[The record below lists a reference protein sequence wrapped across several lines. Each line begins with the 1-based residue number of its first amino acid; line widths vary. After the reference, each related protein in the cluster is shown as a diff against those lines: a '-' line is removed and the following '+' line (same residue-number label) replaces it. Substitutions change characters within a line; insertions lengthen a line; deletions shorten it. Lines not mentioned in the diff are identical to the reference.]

1 MAQWL
6 RIYLPMQETW
16 VRPLIWKDPTCCRAT
31 EPGSHDYWAHE
42 PGEPWL
48 LSPGATITKPGSHNY
63 WSLHSLE
70 HVLPTGE
77 ATTVRSPQPES
88 SPTTRESVF
97 AARKTQQSQKQILFF
112 KKEHMLWNQRGK
124 NLILGLLWPYLFS
137 LSPIFP
143 INKVWALIP
152 TLKDHLLRLSGPD
165 SFQVNI
171 SYFRYL
177 NSKKA
182 QWFTKAILVW

>member
-1 MAQWL
+1 
-6 RIYLPMQETW
+6 MQETW
-16 VRPLIWKDPTCCRAT
+16 VQPLIWKDSTCCRAT
-31 EPGSHDYWAHE
+31 EPGSHDYWAQ
-42 PGEPWL
+42 EPWL
-48 LSPGATITKPGSHNY
+48 LSPWAQGAMITEPGSHDNWAREPRLLSPGVTISEPGSHNY

-70 HVLPTGE
+70 RVLPTGE

-97 AARKTQQSQKQILFF
+97 AARKTQQNQKQILFF

-124 NLILGLLWPYLFS
+124 NLNLGLLWPYLFS

-152 TLKDHLLRLSGPD
+152 TIKDHLLRLSGPD

-177 NSKKA
+177 NS
-182 QWFTKAILVW
+182 